1 MQYSDSIVNILND
14 FSVYIDDTQ
23 AESLLHIICSKG
35 TLSQRS
41 VFAITGDPYVS
52 YIISKYMKRKLL
64 FSSCTGIMNDSIQS
78 YAYFAD
84 AMLNLKNHSFGIIIE
99 KDRGEYN
106 AMDNVKL
113 FYSLTPYV
121 TVGNIRVKTGR
132 GLLCEYADYYSA
144 LSIPFYSIRFE
155 GDVTR
160 SEYPSFRGLGIAG
173 SFMNVR
179 LYSVLS
185 YNTYDAALDSNN
197 NVHKVLQYNIH
208 DDSLSVSRRDNLPEY
223 SALIMAGQKN
233 GIVSCGILYSRFGRY
248 INSIESTQL
257 LAGSIFGMWNIFSY
271 DMAISSNG
279 GYAFSYAMKKTYS
292 REITVKASYKHVNKY
307 FNVHSKYTDVNMTD
321 IVTASIRFH
330 KPVGVLYEGNF
341 DIMDNEIYHTMTYYP
356 VSGFNMRCKYR
367 QTGNDITL
375 RFRVRSV
382 EKGSLIMFNTMKLN
396 SSMSIII
403 RSDVKCMFR
412 NISINSFAYYY
423 HIAQNDMMSEYEYT
437 VPGVYAMK
445 NLYSGNG
452 LRSGLGI
459 SFNMHEGAMLHLGGL
474 YDTDHSFKLCF
485 NAELNIQ

>member
-14 FSVYIDDTQ
+14 FSVYIDEIE
-23 AESLLHIICSKG
+23 AESLRHIICSKG
-35 TLSQRS
+35 FLSQRA

-64 FSSCTGIMNDSIQS
+64 FSSFTGIMNDSIQS
-78 YAYFAD
+78 YAYSAD
-84 AMLNLKNHSFGIIIE
+84 AMLNLKNHSLGIIIE

-106 AMDNVKL
+106 AMDNIKL
-113 FYSLTPYV
+113 FYSLTPHV
-121 TVGNIRVKTGR
+121 TVGNMRVKTGR

-144 LSIPFYSIRFE
+144 LSTPFYSMRFE
-155 GDVTR
+155 GDVTK
-160 SEYPSFRGLGIAG
+160 SEYPSFRGVGIAG
-173 SFMNVR
+173 SFMGVR

-223 SALIMAGQKN
+223 SALIMGSQKN

-248 INSIESTQL
+248 INNIESEHL
-257 LAGSIFGMWNIFSY
+257 LAGSIFGKWNIFSY

-279 GYAFSYAMKKTYS
+279 GYAISYAVKKTYS
-292 REITVKASYKHVNKY
+292 REITLKASYKHVNKY
-307 FNVHSKYTDVNMTD
+307 FNVHSKYTDINRAD

-330 KPVGVLYEGNF
+330 KPVGILYEGIF
-341 DIMDNEIYHTMTYYP
+341 DIMDNELLHTLTYYP
-356 VSGFNMRCKYR
+356 VSGFSIRCKYD
-367 QTGNDITL
+367 QTENDMTL
-375 RFRVRSV
+375 RFRVKSL
-382 EKGSLIMFNTMKLN
+382 EKGSLIVFNTMKLN

-403 RSDVKCMFR
+403 RSDVKCMFS

-423 HIAQNDMMSEYEYT
+423 HIAHDDMMSEYEYT

-445 NLYSGNG
+445 NVYSGNG
-452 LRSGLGI
+452 LRSGLGL
-459 SFNMHEGAMLHLGGL
+459 SFNMHEGAMLHIGGL
-474 YDTDHSFKLCF
+474 YDADHSFKLCF
-485 NAELNIQ
+485 NIELTI